1 MPIHASGH
9 TASSNVNTQRFSL
22 SSLSQA
28 LRMLFRR
35 EYMHD
40 ANVSVTMPHTKYYKV
55 HIQQEQS
62 EAGLVERKI
71 SYWCFSPGLAM
82 KELIDGKIRCV
93 ILASGTLSP
102 LSSFASEM
110 LL

>member
-1 MPIHASGH
+1 
-9 TASSNVNTQRFSL
+9 
-22 SSLSQA
+22 
-28 LRMLFRR
+28 
-35 EYMHD
+35 
-40 ANVSVTMPHTKYYKV
+40 MPHTKYYKT
-55 HIQQEQS
+55 HIQQVRS
-62 EAGLVERKI
+62 EAGDVERKI

-82 KELIDGKIRCV
+82 KDLIDNQVRCV